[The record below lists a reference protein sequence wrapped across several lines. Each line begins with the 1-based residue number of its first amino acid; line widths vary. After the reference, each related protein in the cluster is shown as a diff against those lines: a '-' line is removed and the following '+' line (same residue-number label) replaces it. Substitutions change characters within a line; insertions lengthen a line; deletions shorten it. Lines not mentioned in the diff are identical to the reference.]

1 MKFAKVLIL
10 MKNNSETTAVFES
23 LPVLKALEIM
33 ALPTIISQLIV
44 LIYNFA
50 DTFYVGKTND
60 PHMVAALS
68 LILPVFNI
76 TLSLAS
82 LTSVGSGTLI
92 SRLLGEKREGEA
104 RKICAFSIY
113 ASILAAALFSL
124 LMAVFMEPVL
134 ICSAPTSI
142 RCYTRS
148 NIPTAS

>member
-1 MKFAKVLIL
+1 MRRSA
-10 MKNNSETTAVFES
+10 ETTAVFES
-23 LPVLKALEIM
+23 LPVLQALKIM

-76 TLSLAS
+76 SLSLAN

-92 SRLLGEKREGEA
+92 SRLLGEKREDEA
-104 RKICAFSIY
+104 VCSEKRGRKG
-113 ASILAAALFSL
+113 
-124 LMAVFMEPVL
+124 
-134 ICSAPTSI
+134 
-142 RCYTRS
+142 RGG
-148 NIPTAS
+148 